1 MKKIIVCAFALAV
14 AIQGVNAQDAP
25 AEKKE
30 GFRNRHHRESF
41 HNLNLSEDQ
50 KAKFKSLN
58 DDFRKQMEDLKK
70 KDDITVKE
78 WRSKMETLQKDHRT
92 KMQGLLTTEQ
102 KAQLEKQRT
111 ERKERSKREG
121 DERMNRMKTRLN
133 LTDDQVAR
141 LKQNHSDL
149 SEKMKAIR
157 ENKALTDEQKHDQFQ
172 ELRKK
177 NKDGLKD
184 ILTEEQ
190 MKRLHEKQTRR
201 SAKQPV

>member
-14 AIQGVNAQDAP
+14 AIQGINAQDAQ

-30 GFRNRHHRESF
+30 GFRNRSHRESF
-41 HNLNLSEDQ
+41 HNLNLTEEQ

-58 DDFRKQMEDLKK
+58 DDFRKQMDDLKK

-78 WRSKMETLQKDHRT
+78 WRSRMETLHKDHRA
-92 KMQGLLTTEQ
+92 KMQGMLTTEQ

-111 ERKERSKREG
+111 ERKERQKKEG
-121 DERMNRMKTRLN
+121 EARMDRMKTRLS

-141 LKQNHSDL
+141 LKQNRSEM
-149 SEKMKAIR
+149 SEKMKTIR
-157 ENKALTDEQKHDQFQ
+157 ENKALTDEQKHDQFE